1 MATQVDRAKHEIVLI
16 EDAHIRPMMGLGILE
31 PLPSAGPGDA
41 LAVEEAQP
49 RTRFMLMAGKP
60 VRRDAYL
67 QRTGRRLMPPLYP
80 GPVTSW
86 LSCSG
91 TSQGSPTAIS
101 PQSKDKQ

>member
-1 MATQVDRAKHEIVLI
+1 MATQMDTAKHEIVLI
-16 EDAHIRPMMGLGILE
+16 EEAHIRPMMGLGILE

-41 LAVEEAQP
+41 LTVEEDQP
-49 RTRFMLMAGKP
+49 RTRIMLMAQKP

-67 QRTGRRLMPPLYP
+67 QRTGRRLMPPHYP

-91 TSQGSPTAIS
+91 LPRLTDSDLPTK
-101 PQSKDKQ
+101 KDKR

>member
-1 MATQVDRAKHEIVLI
+1 MDTAKHEIVLI
-16 EDAHIRPMMGLGILE
+16 EEAHIRPMMGLGILE

-41 LAVEEAQP
+41 LTVEEDQL
-49 RTRFMLMAGKP
+49 RTRIMLMAQKP

-67 QRTGRRLMPPLYP
+67 QRTGRRLMPPHYP

-91 TSQGSPTAIS
+91 LPRLTDSDLPTK
-101 PQSKDKQ
+101 KDKR

>member
-1 MATQVDRAKHEIVLI
+1 MATQMDTAKHEIVLI
-16 EDAHIRPMMGLGILE
+16 EEAHIRPMMGLGILE

-67 QRTGRRLMPPLYP
+67 QTDRTSTDATSLPRACYQLAELLGNLPRLTDSDL
-80 GPVTSW
+80 
-86 LSCSG
+86 
-91 TSQGSPTAIS
+91 PT
-101 PQSKDKQ
+101 K